1 MNWLTWMVHSLFR
14 PMFFYFFNCII
25 PSLVQHMIQLG
36 LTFMILVYKNKN
48 GSIIDPNYCT
58 TIKTIYLL
66 QFRYG

>member
-1 MNWLTWMVHSLFR
+1 
-14 PMFFYFFNCII
+14 
-25 PSLVQHMIQLG
+25 MIQLG